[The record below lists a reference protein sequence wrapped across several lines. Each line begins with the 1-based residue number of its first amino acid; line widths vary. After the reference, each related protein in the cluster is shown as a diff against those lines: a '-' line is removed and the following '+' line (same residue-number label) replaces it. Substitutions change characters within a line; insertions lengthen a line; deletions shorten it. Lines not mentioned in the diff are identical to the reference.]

1 MTRSEELS
9 PAVLELSRVE
19 SVLVL
24 NNTSTTLCFCEG
36 PYMGVWSLRSGN
48 VYRHAAD
55 GSFTVW
61 EPRLQTWI
69 VRPARH
75 HGHVRADTKIMLRLI
90 RPHHPP

>member
-1 MTRSEELS
+1 MARSKELS
-9 PAVLELSRVE
+9 PALLELSRVE

-24 NNTSTTLCFCEG
+24 NNTSTTLCFCEV
-36 PYMGVWSLRSGN
+36 PYMGVWSVRSGN
-48 VYRHAAD
+48 VYRYAD
-55 GSFTVW
+55 GSVTVW

-75 HGHVRADTKIMLRLI
+75 HGHVRADTEIMLRLI